1 MTRATFPLDRAD
13 TPLFADGLGERVLAA
28 DATTG
33 ELLQVLRLRPELTAV
48 PSFEFALRE
57 RTARLTNFRHAYY
70 ARVRRVDRLTGG
82 GGLAIVSDHVEGTR
96 LSDVL
101 GVAHQRGLQLDTNAA
116 LCLIRQLVPAVSLLH
131 ENARDAS
138 HGLIAPERLVVTPHA
153 RLVIVEHVVGSGIE
167 QLQFTRERLWHE
179 FRIAI
184 PSSAGLARFDHRAD
198 VNGIGI
204 TALSLVLGR
213 PLAAE
218 EVPHAVPQLLMQARE
233 RTAMGEERPLS
244 NAFRNWLGRTLQ
256 LDVRRAFASAPE
268 ALAAL
273 EETLA
278 SDGSYVA
285 APVALENFLAQ
296 YHAALIA
303 PMSPAAPPPLSI
315 VPPPVSAPAGRNAG
329 LAQAVEPPAPFS
341 MTSPVLPPPSAA
353 APAMP
358 APVVAT
364 PSAPAPVASAPA
376 APPSPVPLPPAPATP
391 PPFSFAPVPV
401 GTARGFDTV
410 PPFTARPPEGAPQP
424 SASTSVPTLAD
435 LISLEDL
442 APQIPVAD
450 KGRDFLEQPVS
461 DGFRKNAPETRAAL
475 DDTPDFDA
483 LSPFSS
489 LDDSLS
495 GTPPAGSFEEPEPAP
510 FPAPAALPAKS
521 GARGRAR
528 VRVIAAVAA
537 SAALI
542 AGGVY
547 ASRLYG
553 GSAVPE
559 MGTLNVQS
567 SPAGVEVFVDGV
579 SRGMTPANVSVAAG
593 SHILELRGRGVPR
606 VIPLQVP
613 AGGQISQYLEFADT
627 PTTGMLVVHSQPQGA
642 NVTVDGTPRGATPI
656 TIEGLSSGD
665 HEVVLQSGATT
676 SRHTVKVLAGT
687 TASLVAPV
695 IAAAPVADGPV
706 SGWISVKAPFLIEIR
721 EDGHLLGTTETER
734 LMLASGKH
742 DLEFVNSTVGYSQK
756 RTVQVLPGKVASLSI
771 DLPQGTVNINAAP
784 WAEVWID
791 GRRVGETPI
800 GNLAVPIGPHEIVFR
815 HPEFG
820 EKKQAVSVTTG
831 APVRLSV
838 SMK

>member
-1 MTRATFPLDRAD
+1 MTPAIFPLDRAD
-13 TPLFADGLGERVLAA
+13 APIFADGLGERVLAA
-28 DATTG
+28 DASTG

-57 RTARLTNFRHAYY
+57 RTARLMNFRHAYY

-101 GVAHQRGLQLDTNAA
+101 RVAHERGLQLDTNAA

-153 RLVIVEHVVGSGIE
+153 RLVIVEHVLGSGIE
-167 QLQFTRERLWHE
+167 QLQFARDRLWHD

-184 PSSAGLARFDHRAD
+184 PSSAGMARFDHRAD

-213 PLAAE
+213 PLTAD

-233 RTAMGEERPLS
+233 RTSMGEERPLS
-244 NAFRNWLGRTLQ
+244 NLFRNWLGRTLQ

-278 SDGSYVA
+278 TDASYVA

-296 YHAALIA
+296 YQALTTSPSA
-303 PMSPAAPPPLSI
+303 PLPFSI
-315 VPPPVSAPAGRNAG
+315 VPPPVSAPAARPA
-329 LAQAVEPPAPFS
+329 ATPATAEAVAAFSNIPPMPAAFAATPAP
-341 MTSPVLPPPSAA
+341 PPPTFSTSI
-353 APAMP
+353 APAP
-358 APVVAT
+358 A
-364 PSAPAPVASAPA
+364 PSAPVT
-376 APPSPVPLPPAPATP
+376 PAPAPAPAVPAEP
-391 PPFSFAPVPV
+391 PSFSFAPVPV
-401 GTARGFDTV
+401 GASRAFDAA
-410 PPFTARPPEGAPQP
+410 PPFAAPPVADPPRAQP
-424 SASTSVPTLAD
+424 SASVPTLAE
-435 LISLEDL
+435 LISVDDL
-442 APQIPVAD
+442 APQRPTAEPNFPD
-450 KGRDFLEQPVS
+450 HPAGEPLRQ
-461 DGFRKNAPETRAAL
+461 GAPLQTPASFD

-483 LSPFSS
+483 FSPFSS
-489 LDDSLS
+489 LDDSIA
-495 GTPPAGSFEEPEPAP
+495 GTPPAGRFEPEPAP
-510 FPAPAALPAKS
+510 EPAPFSRPAALPAMAGS
-521 GARGRAR
+521 RGRAR
-528 VRVIAAVAA
+528 LKLIGAVAA
-537 SAALI
+537 TAALI
-542 AGGVY
+542 GGGVY
-547 ASRLYG
+547 ASRIYG
-553 GSAVPE
+553 GTTVPE

-579 SRGMTPANVSVAAG
+579 SRGMTPSRVSVAAG

-642 NVTVDGTPRGATPI
+642 NVTVDGTARGVAPI

-665 HEVVLQSGATT
+665 HEVILQSATGT

-695 IAAAPVADGPV
+695 ATGPTAADGPV
-706 SGWISVKAPFLIEIR
+706 SGWISVKAPFVIEIH
-721 EDGHLLGTTETER
+721 EDGRLIGSTETDR
-734 LMLASGKH
+734 LMLASGRH
-742 DLEFVNSTVGYSQK
+742 ELEFLNSSLGYRQTRAVTV
-756 RTVQVLPGKVASLSI
+756 TPGKVASLSVE
-771 DLPQGTVNINAAP
+771 LPQGTVNLNAAP

-791 GRRVGETPI
+791 GKRVGETPI

-815 HPEFG
+815 HPELG

>member
-1 MTRATFPLDRAD
+1 MTPATFPLDRAD
-13 TPLFADGLGERVLAA
+13 APLFADGLGERVLAA

-57 RTARLTNFRHAYY
+57 RTARLMNFRHAYY

-96 LSDVL
+96 LADVL
-101 GVAHQRGLQLDTNAA
+101 RVAHQRGLQLDTNAA

-153 RLVIVEHVVGSGIE
+153 RLVIVEHVLGSGIE
-167 QLQFTRERLWHE
+167 QLQFSRERLWQE

-296 YHAALIA
+296 YHAALTA
-303 PMSPAAPPPLSI
+303 PVSQGVPPPLSI
-315 VPPPVSAPAGRNAG
+315 VPPPVSAPAVRATGTVS
-329 LAQAVEPPAPFS
+329 AVEPPLSFS
-341 MTSPVLPPPSAA
+341 MTSPVLPPPFAA
-353 APAMP
+353 APVPP
-358 APVVAT
+358 APTVA
-364 PSAPAPVASAPA
+364 APMAPPPVASARAVPTSPA
-376 APPSPVPLPPAPATP
+376 PAPTAPATP
-391 PPFSFAPVPV
+391 SISFAPVPA
-401 GTARGFDTV
+401 GTARSFETMASFTPRPSE
-410 PPFTARPPEGAPQP
+410 PPPAP
-424 SASTSVPTLAD
+424 ASTSVPTLAE

-442 APQIPVAD
+442 TPQIPAAD
-450 KGRDFLEQPVS
+450 PSRDGFDQPVS
-461 DGFRKNAPETRAAL
+461 DSVRRNAPETRAAF
-475 DDTPDFDA
+475 DDLPDFDA

-489 LDDSLS
+489 VDDSLA
-495 GTPPAGSFEEPEPAP
+495 GTPPAGSFEPEPEPAP
-510 FPAPAALPAKS
+510 FPIAAGVPVVA

-528 VRVIAAVAA
+528 VKVIAAVAL

-559 MGTLNVQS
+559 LGTLNVQS
-567 SPAGVEVFVDGV
+567 SPAGIEVFVDGV
-579 SRGMTPANVSVAAG
+579 SRGMTPARVSVAAG

-627 PTTGMLVVHSQPQGA
+627 PTTGMLVVHTQPQGA
-642 NVTVDGTPRGATPI
+642 NVTVDGTPRGVTPM

-695 IAAAPVADGPV
+695 IAAAPVVDGPV

-721 EDGHLLGTTETER
+721 EDGRLIGTTETER
-734 LMLASGKH
+734 LMLASGRH
-742 DLEFVNSTVGYSQK
+742 DLEFVNPTLGYSQR
-756 RTVQVLPGKVASLSI
+756 RTVQVLPGKVSSLSI
-771 DLPQGTVNINAAP
+771 DLPQGSVNLNAAP

-791 GRRVGETPI
+791 GRRVGETPL

-831 APVRLSV
+831 APVRVSV